1 MNEGQF
7 SETAIGVASLRVQRY
22 ENDQPLIVAEATT

>member
-7 SETAIGVASLRVQRY
+7 SETAIGVASLRAQHY
-22 ENDQPLIVAEATT
+22 ESDKPLIVAEATT